1 MPTGGGAAAVV
12 ERVETFL
19 RGRMSVWDAGLP
31 LIELGL
37 DSLDLVQLR
46 TAFQHA
52 FQKAFGCVLVPL
64 GVFTNANQTL
74 EQLQQKL
81 VDKIA

>member
-19 RGRMSVWDAGLP
+19 RGRMSVWDAGSP
-31 LIELGL
+31 LVELGL

-46 TAFQHA
+46 TAFN
-52 FQKAFGCVLVPL
+52 KAFGCVVPL
-64 GVFTNANQTL
+64 SVFTNANQTL